1 MGCVKTKP
9 ELCTEGINFI
19 ADHTTITK
27 DKIDQHYDSF
37 LLKYPDGKITKSGY
51 ATMMRAFILVE
62 ILLN

>member
-51 ATMMRAFILVE
+51 ATMM
-62 ILLN
+62 